1 MAEATLDSNQQALAP
16 TGGGAVAAP
25 ANVPAAPIGSP
36 AGLMDNLGP
45 DSGDNGAIDAGPL
58 NFLNNPDVQRILPF
72 VIGTLALAI
81 CILFYLWVSAPT
93 YRSVYPGM
101 SESDRQQAKD
111 ALDAAGFAPRIDVNT
126 GALQIADERYHE
138 ARILLASQDIPR
150 SATAG
155 GFENLLEQGS
165 MTTSRFMEQVSYR
178 AAMETELAKSIKE
191 ISTIRGARVH
201 LAEPQQSVF
210 VRNQTPAK
218 ASVVVVPHPGRVVT
232 QSQIRAIVH
241 LVSSSVPYFFSNSGA
256 TLNRAA
262 I

>member
-1 MAEATLDSNQQALAP
+1 
-16 TGGGAVAAP
+16 
-25 ANVPAAPIGSP
+25 
-36 AGLMDNLGP
+36 MDNLDPNSAEDGVTE
-45 DSGDNGAIDAGPL
+45 AGPL
-58 NFLNNPDVQRILPF
+58 SFMNNPDVQRILPYI
-72 VIGTLALAI
+72 VGSLVLAI
-81 CILFYLWVSAPT
+81 CVLFYLWVSAPT

-111 ALDAAGFAPRIDVNT
+111 ALDGAGFAPRIDVNT
-126 GALQIADERYHE
+126 GALQVADERYHE

-191 ISTIRGARVH
+191 IATIRGARVH

-218 ASVVVVPHPGRVVT
+218 ASCGGR
-232 QSQIRAIVH
+232 
-241 LVSSSVPYFFSNSGA
+241 SSSGTRRDSVANSRHRSSGVIECA
-256 TLNRAA
+256 LLAFRKC
-262 I
+262 ICCGQYRGVVDRYRG

>member
-1 MAEATLDSNQQALAP
+1 MTEQLET
-16 TGGGAVAAP
+16 
-25 ANVPAAPIGSP
+25 
-36 AGLMDNLGP
+36 
-45 DSGDNGAIDAGPL
+45 GPL
-58 NFLNNPDVQRILPF
+58 GFMNNPDVQRVLPYI
-72 VIGTLALAI
+72 IGSLALAI
-81 CILFYLWVSAPT
+81 CIPMLYLWVSAPT

-126 GALQIADERYHE
+126 GALQVADERYHE

-178 AAMETELAKSIKE
+178 AAMETELAKSITE
-191 ISTIRGARVH
+191 IATIRGARVH

-218 ASVVVVPHPGRVVT
+218 ASVVSFLIRGVLRDAVANPRDRSFGVLKRALFALGKCVCRGQYRCSTDGLGR
-232 QSQIRAIVH
+232 
-241 LVSSSVPYFFSNSGA
+241 
-256 TLNRAA
+256 
-262 I
+262 

>member
-1 MAEATLDSNQQALAP
+1 
-16 TGGGAVAAP
+16 
-25 ANVPAAPIGSP
+25 
-36 AGLMDNLGP
+36 MDNLDPNSAEDGVTE
-45 DSGDNGAIDAGPL
+45 AGPL
-58 NFLNNPDVQRILPF
+58 SFMNNPDVQRILPF
-72 VIGTLALAI
+72 IVGSLALAI

-111 ALDAAGFAPRIDVNT
+111 ALDGAGFAPRIDVNT
-126 GALQIADERYHE
+126 GALQVADERYHE

-191 ISTIRGARVH
+191 IATIRGARVH

-241 LVSSSVPYFFSNSGA
+241 LVSSSVPYLPSENVSVVDNTWGVA
-256 TLNRAA
+256 DRYRG
-262 I
+262 

>member
-1 MAEATLDSNQQALAP
+1 M
-16 TGGGAVAAP
+16 AAP
-25 ANVPAAPIGSP
+25 ANVPAAPTGSP
-36 AGLMDNLGP
+36 AGLMDNFGP
-45 DSGDNGAIDAGPL
+45 DSEDNGAIDAGPL
-58 NFLNNPDVQRILPF
+58 SFLNNPDVQRILPF

-155 GFENLLEQGS
+155 GFENLS
-165 MTTSRFMEQVSYR
+165 N
-178 AAMETELAKSIKE
+178 
-191 ISTIRGARVH
+191 H
-201 LAEPQQSVF
+201 L
-210 VRNQTPAK
+210 R
-218 ASVVVVPHPGRVVT
+218 
-232 QSQIRAIVH
+232 SQID
-241 LVSSSVPYFFSNSGA
+241 
-256 TLNRAA
+256 AA
-262 I
+262 WPPH

>member
-1 MAEATLDSNQQALAP
+1 
-16 TGGGAVAAP
+16 
-25 ANVPAAPIGSP
+25 
-36 AGLMDNLGP
+36 
-45 DSGDNGAIDAGPL
+45 
-58 NFLNNPDVQRILPF
+58 
-72 VIGTLALAI
+72 
-81 CILFYLWVSAPT
+81 
-93 YRSVYPGM
+93 M

-111 ALDAAGFAPRIDVNT
+111 ALDAAGFAPRIDVTT
-126 GALQIADERYHE
+126 GALQVADERYHE

-178 AAMETELAKSIKE
+178 AAMETELAKSITE
-191 ISTIRGARVH
+191 IATIRGARVH

-241 LVSSSVPYFFSNSGA
+241 LVSSSVP
-256 TLNRAA
+256 
-262 I
+262 

>member
-16 TGGGAVAAP
+16 TGGGSLATQSNAP
-25 ANVPAAPIGSP
+25 GEQIGNP
-36 AGLMDNLGP
+36 VGPMDNQNPDPLG
-45 DSGDNGAIDAGPL
+45 NGATDAGPL
-58 NFLNNPDVQRILPF
+58 SFLNNPDVQRILPF
-72 VIGTLALAI
+72 IIGTLALAI

-111 ALDAAGFAPRIDVNT
+111 ALDAAGFSPRIDVNT
-126 GALQIADERYHE
+126 GALQVADERFHE
-138 ARILLASQDIPR
+138 ARILLASQNIPR

-218 ASVVVVPHPGRVVT
+218 ALVVVVPHPGRVVT

-241 LVSSSVPYFFSNSGA
+241 LVSSSVPYLPSENV
-256 TLNRAA
+256 
-262 I
+262 